1 MNWLDIVILITIVV
15 GVWRG
20 VKTGII
26 GAAIMAVGG
35 LVGWMV
41 AGRVSDDIGGIFDSL
56 ASDTIVTTASY
67 VVIIAA
73 AILAS
78 IYIAKI
84 VRPALTAATL
94 GLSAA
99 VDKIGGLVLGLVFGL
114 VVSAVLIVAM
124 ARLTYDFE
132 PPDAGPVPLTTS
144 GVPVEAT
151 REHLEDTLAES
162 AAAPLFVDVLDVL
175 PGNALGFVPSDFKAS
190 LDILDARI
198 DQE

>member
-41 AGRVSDDIGGIFDSL
+41 AGRLSDDIGGIFDNL

-78 IYIAKI
+78 IYIAKV
-84 VRPALTAATL
+84 VRPTLTAATL
-94 GLSAA
+94 GLSSAM
-99 VDKIGGLVLGLVFGL
+99 DKIGGLALGLVFGL

-151 REHLEDTLAES
+151 RQLLEDTLAES

-198 DQE
+198 D

>member
-1 MNWLDIVILITIVV
+1 VNWLDIVILITIVV

-41 AGRVSDDIGGIFDSL
+41 AGRLSDDIGGIFDNL

-67 VVIIAA
+67 VIIIAA

-78 IYIAKI
+78 IYIAKV
-84 VRPALTAATL
+84 VRPTLTAATL
-94 GLSAA
+94 GLSSAM
-99 VDKIGGLVLGLVFGL
+99 DKIGGLVLGLVFGL

-151 REHLEDTLAES
+151 RQLLEDTLAES
-162 AAAPLFVDVLDVL
+162 AAAPLFVDVLDML

-198 DQE
+198 D

>member
-1 MNWLDIVILITIVV
+1 MNWLDIVILITITVA
-15 GVWRG
+15 VWRG
-20 VKTGII
+20 LKTGII

-41 AGRVSDDIGGIFDSL
+41 AGRLSDDIGGIFDNL

-67 VVIIAA
+67 VIIIAV

-94 GLSAA
+94 GLSSAM
-99 VDKIGGLVLGLVFGL
+99 DKIGGLVLGLLYGI
-114 VVSAVLIVAM
+114 VVSATLIVAM

-132 PPDAGPVPLTTS
+132 PPDS
-144 GVPVEAT
+144 GSVSEAQVEST
-151 REHLEDTLAES
+151 RQFLEDALVGS
-162 AAAPLFVDVLDVL
+162 AAAPAFVDVLDVL

-198 DQE
+198 D

>member
-1 MNWLDIVILITIVV
+1 MNWLDIVILITILV

-67 VVIIAA
+67 VIIIAA

-151 REHLEDTLAES
+151 RQLLEDTLAES

-198 DQE
+198 D

>member
-41 AGRVSDDIGGIFDSL
+41 AGRLSDDIGGIFDNL

-78 IYIAKI
+78 IYIAKV
-84 VRPALTAATL
+84 VRPTLTAATL
-94 GLSAA
+94 GLSSAM
-99 VDKIGGLVLGLVFGL
+99 DKIGGLALGLVFGL
-114 VVSAVLIVAM
+114 VVSATAD
-124 ARLTYDFE
+124 RRH
-132 PPDAGPVPLTTS
+132 GPV
-144 GVPVEAT
+144 
-151 REHLEDTLAES
+151 
-162 AAAPLFVDVLDVL
+162 DV
-175 PGNALGFVPSDFKAS
+175 
-190 LDILDARI
+190 
-198 DQE
+198 

>member
-1 MNWLDIVILITIVV
+1 MNWLDIVILITILV

-41 AGRVSDDIGGIFDSL
+41 AGRLSDDIGGIFDNL

-67 VVIIAA
+67 VIIIAA

-78 IYIAKI
+78 IYIAKV
-84 VRPALTAATL
+84 VRPTLTAATL
-94 GLSAA
+94 GLSSAM
-99 VDKIGGLVLGLVFGL
+99 DKIGGLVLGLLYGL
-114 VVSAVLIVAM
+114 VVSATLIVAM

-132 PPDAGPVPLTTS
+132 PPDS
-144 GVPVEAT
+144 GSVSEAQVEST
-151 REHLEDTLAES
+151 RQFLEDALVES
-162 AAAPLFVDVLDVL
+162 AAAPAFVDVLDVL

-198 DQE
+198 D

>member
-67 VVIIAA
+67 VIIIAA

-151 REHLEDTLAES
+151 RQLLEDTLAES

-198 DQE
+198 D

>member
-1 MNWLDIVILITIVV
+1 MNWLDIVILITILV

-41 AGRVSDDIGGIFDSL
+41 AGRLSDDIGGIFDNL

-67 VVIIAA
+67 VIIIAA

-78 IYIAKI
+78 IYIAKV
-84 VRPALTAATL
+84 VRPTLTAATL
-94 GLSAA
+94 GLSSAM
-99 VDKIGGLVLGLVFGL
+99 DKIGGLVLGLLYGL
-114 VVSAVLIVAM
+114 VVSATLIVAM

-132 PPDAGPVPLTTS
+132 PPDS
-144 GVPVEAT
+144 GSVSEAQVEST
-151 REHLEDTLAES
+151 RQFLEDALVGS
-162 AAAPLFVDVLDVL
+162 AAAPAFVDVLDVL

-198 DQE
+198 D

>member
-20 VKTGII
+20 VSTGII
-26 GAAIMAVGG
+26 GAAIIAVGG

-41 AGRVSDDIGGIFDSL
+41 AGRVSDDIGGIFDSV
-56 ASDTIVTTASY
+56 ASDTIVTTVSY

-99 VDKIGGLVLGLVFGL
+99 VDKIGGLVLGLLCGL
-114 VVSAVLIVAM
+114 VVSATLIVAM

-132 PPDAGPVPLTTS
+132 PPDAGPVPTS

-151 REHLEDTLAES
+151 RQLLEDTLVES
-162 AAAPLFVDVLDVL
+162 AVAPAFVDVLDVL

>member
-26 GAAIMAVGG
+26 GTAIIAVGG

-41 AGRVSDDIGGIFDSL
+41 AGRVSDDIGGIFDSV

-67 VVIIAA
+67 VVVIAA

-99 VDKIGGLVLGLVFGL
+99 ADKIGGLVLGLLCGL
-114 VVSAVLIVAM
+114 VVSATLIVAI

-132 PPDAGPVPLTTS
+132 PPDAGPVS
-144 GVPVEAT
+144 EVPVDVDE
-151 REHLEDTLAES
+151 
-162 AAAPLFVDVLDVL
+162 AAPGGYAGGVGRR
-175 PGNALGFVPSDFKAS
+175 PGVRGRLGHAAGQRPRLRAFRLQS
-190 LDILDARI
+190 LA
-198 DQE
+198 

>member
-20 VKTGII
+20 VSTGII
-26 GAAIMAVGG
+26 GTAIIAVGG

-41 AGRVSDDIGGIFDSL
+41 AGRVSDHIGGIFDNL

-67 VVIIAA
+67 VVVIAA

-84 VRPALTAATL
+84 VRPSLTAATL

-99 VDKIGGLVLGLVFGL
+99 VDKIGGLVLGLLCGL
-114 VVSAVLIVAM
+114 VVSATVIVAI

-132 PPDAGPVPLTTS
+132 PPDAGPVS
-144 GVPVEAT
+144 EVPVEST
-151 REHLEDTLAES
+151 RQLLEDTLVES
-162 AAAPLFVDVLDVL
+162 AVAPAFVNVLDVL

>member
-41 AGRVSDDIGGIFDSL
+41 AGRLSDDIGGIFDNL

-78 IYIAKI
+78 IYIAKV
-84 VRPALTAATL
+84 VRPTLTAATL
-94 GLSAA
+94 GLSSAM
-99 VDKIGGLVLGLVFGL
+99 DKIGGLALGLVFGL

-151 REHLEDTLAES
+151 RQLLEDTLAES
-162 AAAPLFVDVLDVL
+162 AAAPAFVDVLDVL

-198 DQE
+198 D

>member
-1 MNWLDIVILITIVV
+1 MNWLDIVILITILV

-41 AGRVSDDIGGIFDSL
+41 AGRLSDDIGGIFDNL

-78 IYIAKI
+78 IYIAKV
-84 VRPALTAATL
+84 VRPTLTAATL
-94 GLSAA
+94 GLSSA
-99 VDKIGGLVLGLVFGL
+99 VDKIGGLLLGLLYGL
-114 VVSAVLIVAM
+114 VVSATLIVAM
-124 ARLTYDFE
+124 ARMTYDFE

-151 REHLEDTLAES
+151 RQHLEDALVES
-162 AAAPLFVDVLDVL
+162 AAAPAFVDVLDVL

-198 DQE
+198 D

>member
-1 MNWLDIVILITIVV
+1 VNWLDIVILITIVV

-41 AGRVSDDIGGIFDSL
+41 AGRLSDDIGGIFDNL

-67 VVIIAA
+67 VIIIAA

-78 IYIAKI
+78 IYIAKV
-84 VRPALTAATL
+84 VRPTLTAATL
-94 GLSAA
+94 GLSSAM
-99 VDKIGGLVLGLVFGL
+99 DKIGGLVLGLLYGL
-114 VVSAVLIVAM
+114 VVSATLIVAM

-151 REHLEDTLAES
+151 REHLEDALVES
-162 AAAPLFVDVLDVL
+162 AAAPAFVDVLDML

-198 DQE
+198 D